1 MAASETYTD
10 ATHAVLLAAGISSR
24 FGDDNKL
31 LALIDGVPLV
41 RGVAEQLVASRVA
54 GVVVVTGFEAGK
66 VRDALAGLGIQFANN
81 PEHAE
86 GLASSL
92 RCGVAAL
99 PKESAGAMIVL
110 GDMPGITTE
119 LIDNLI
125 NTFRQSGSRKIVY
138 PTRKGGQQGNPVIW
152 PSGYFEDLKLLTGD
166 FGAKHL
172 IGANEAD
179 TLEVP
184 VDADDSL
191 RDIDEPGDLADFS

>member
-1 MAASETYTD
+1 MAASETYSG
-10 ATHAVLLAAGISSR
+10 ATYAVLLAAGLSSR
-24 FGDDNKL
+24 FGADNKL

-41 RGVAEQLVASRVA
+41 RRVAEQLVASQAA
-54 GVVVVTGFEAGK
+54 GVIVVTGFEADK
-66 VRDALAGLGIQFANN
+66 LRDALEGLDIQFANN

-92 RCGVAAL
+92 RCGVSAL

-119 LIDNLI
+119 LIDSLI
-125 NTFRQSGSRKIVY
+125 DTFRQSRNRKIVY

-152 PSGYFEDLKLLTGD
+152 PSGYFEDLKSLTGD
-166 FGAKHL
+166 SGAKHL

-179 TLEVP
+179 TLRVP
-184 VDADDSL
+184 VDEDESL
-191 RDIDEPGDLADFS
+191 RDIDEPSDLTDFT